1 MAKSKF
7 KYQKEEEIETLPAE
21 DSAPLVYPLLKLYST
36 YQGEIDGTRFRV
48 FPRYVAGMQTLP
60 DGGLGKVWAEAEV
73 YQNDVKQSGEHFSGL
88 SDIQKSELQRVGMIK

>member
-7 KYQKEEEIETLPAE
+7 KHEEPIETLPVE
-21 DSAPLVYPLLKLYST
+21 DTAPLVYPLLKLYST

-60 DGGLGKVWAEAEV
+60 DGNLGKVWTEAEV
-73 YQNDVKQSGEHFSGL
+73 YQNDVKQTGEHFSGL
-88 SDIQKSELQRVGMIK
+88 SDLQKSELQRVGMIQ